1 MKYQELITKVSKD
14 LGYSQDIIKKVYQS
28 YWLFIKSTI
37 RELPLDK
44 DLTEEDFIN
53 LRTNFNIPSIGK
65 MVCRYSDYKTVRN
78 RYNKYVK
85 NKEN

>member
-37 RELPLDK
+37 RNLPLDK
-44 DLTEEDFIN
+44 DLTEEDFTN

-85 NKEN
+85 DKEN